1 MKSAGLLHQL
11 LAASALL
18 AAVTANAL
26 AADPAVERGKY
37 LVTIAGC
44 GDCHT
49 PGYFLG
55 RPDLSRQLGGSDVG
69 FEVKDLGTFYGPNLT
84 RDKATGLGGWS
95 DAQIAA
101 ALTRGVRPDGRQ
113 LAPIMPWRN
122 LAALAQPDIAAII
135 AYLRS
140 LPPVANKVPG
150 PLGPRDTPTSFV
162 MKLVPPESQSPV
174 IASGSTLAERWCKGC
189 HAVERAPA
197 APASPGPP
205 TFAAIAARPTTT
217 PETLDRYLSASHTR
231 MPDFVLSPY
240 QRTLL
245 IAYIMSLR

>member
-1 MKSAGLLHQL
+1 MKSPRLLHRL
-11 LAASALL
+11 LAASVLWT
-18 AAVTANAL
+18 AVTANAV

-55 RPDLSRQLGGSDVG
+55 RPDPARQLGGSDVG
-69 FEVKDLGTFYGPNLT
+69 FEVRDLGVFYGPNLT
-84 RDKATGLGGWS
+84 RDKATGLGGWT
-95 DAQIAA
+95 DTQIAT
-101 ALTRGVRPDGRQ
+101 ALTTGVRPDGRQ

-122 LAALAQPDIAAII
+122 LAALAKPDIAAII

-150 PLGPRDTPTSFV
+150 PLGPRDIPTSFV

-174 IASGSTLAERWCKGC
+174 IATGGTLAERWCKSC
-189 HAVERAPA
+189 HVVERAPA
-197 APASPGPP
+197 AQASSGPP
-205 TFAAIAARPTTT
+205 SFAAIAARSTTT
-217 PETLDRYLSASHTR
+217 PDTLDRFLSASHTR
-231 MPDFVLSPY
+231 MPDFSLSPY